1 MNKLIFIHMPKC
13 AGRAIKDLLHQ
24 NYDNCLEMNNMPL
37 LFTKSEDELNKSDV
51 IQGHI
56 NYEYV
61 KNLRQF
67 KRFTFMRDPLE
78 RTISQ
83 YNHFMTMKTSVEEA
97 SILRLHNYS
106 FLDFVKTNNPN
117 LALWVNIYTVQL
129 GDDCSPIF
137 NVREYLKRAI
147 KNMGHLDFIGVYEK
161 MEESVKG
168 FKEKFNLSGKLKVV
182 GKTPGENKVCK
193 VSEEE
198 REVAKKYLVPDYIL
212 YNMALRGMT

>member
-1 MNKLIFIHMPKC
+1 MPKC

-37 LFTKSEDELNKSDV
+37 LFTMSEDDLNKADA
-51 IQGHI
+51 IHGHI
-56 NYEYV
+56 SYEYV
-61 KNLRQF
+61 KNLKQF

-97 SILRLHNYS
+97 EILRLHNYS

-129 GDDCSPIF
+129 GDDCSPVY
-137 NVREYLKRAI
+137 NVKEYLKRAI
-147 KNMGHLDFIGVYEK
+147 KNIGHMDFIGIYEDMDGSIK
-161 MEESVKG
+161 KL
-168 FKEKFNLSGKLKVV
+168 KKKFNLKGDLKTV
-182 GKTPGENKVCK
+182 GKTPDKNKVCQITAK
-193 VSEEE
+193 E
-198 REVAKKYLVPDYIL
+198 RKIAKKYLIPDYIL
-212 YNMALRGMT
+212 YNMARGAI